1 VRARYPP
8 EDFVTTLRR
17 IDEGLA
23 RGEAALTAT
32 VLLAMI
38 FVAATRALLRN
49 CSDMGMA
56 WASDALPSISW
67 IDQFLMH
74 GTLWVAF
81 LGASMAT
88 HDDKHIAIDI
98 LPRLATPKVRAAMR
112 GLVGVT
118 VGGICFHYARVIMHT
133 ILNNASE
140 VPLDYEVILDAGR
153 AHICDA
159 PASTFSAD
167 LVRPDIFCGV
177 RSVLDSMHVP
187 VSTPEASLELIVPTM
202 FMLMAIRFFIK
213 GVVSFSSISKG
224 GEPDPHAHLVTGAK
238 NKTAS
243 TDGEA

>member
-1 VRARYPP
+1 M
-8 EDFVTTLRR
+8 TTLRR

-38 FVAATRALLRN
+38 FVAATQALLRN
-49 CSDMGMA
+49 CSDMGMV
-56 WASDALPSISW
+56 WASNALPSISW
-67 IDQFLMH
+67 ADQFLMK

-81 LGASMAT
+81 LGASLAT

-118 VGGICFHYARVIMHT
+118 VGGICLQYGRVIMRT

-140 VPLDYEVILDAGR
+140 VPLEYEVILDSGR
-153 AHICDA
+153 AHICEA
-159 PASTFSAD
+159 PASAFSAE
-167 LVRPDIFCGV
+167 LTRPDIFCSVRGV
-177 RSVLDSMHVP
+177 LESMNVP
-187 VSTPEASLELIVPTM
+187 VATPEAALELIVPTM

-213 GVVSFSSISKG
+213 GVVSFTTIPKG
-224 GEPDPHAHLVTGAK
+224 GEPDPHAQQVAAANSK
-238 NKTAS
+238 SAA
-243 TDGEA
+243 TDGKA